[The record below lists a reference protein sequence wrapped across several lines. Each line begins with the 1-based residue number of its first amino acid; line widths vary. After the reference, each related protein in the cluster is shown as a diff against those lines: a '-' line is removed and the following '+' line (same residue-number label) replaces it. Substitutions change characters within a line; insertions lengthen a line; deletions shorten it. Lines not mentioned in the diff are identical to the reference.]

1 LILFL
6 FDDESFRLNQDV
18 FARLSAADQKDATE
32 ATSNRKHLVNQSMLE
47 LENMNEIGP
56 PIPLD

>member
-1 LILFL
+1 MGFFFFL
-6 FDDESFRLNQDV
+6 MMSPSDV

-32 ATSNRKHLVNQSMLE
+32 ATSIRKHLVNQSMME